1 MVNGSSYGCP
11 MLYFSELYKDKVFT
25 QEKQYLGKID
35 DLLFLA
41 HETPLI
47 TKFVIKTKSG
57 QMLFVPRQYVRKNGI
72 GFILK
77 NDYEEKERK
86 ENEFSVLYQL
96 QDQQIVDIDGAKVI
110 RVNDVI
116 IHDAPDFAI
125 SGIDIGFISIFRW
138 VGLARPLLA
147 LLHFLR
153 IHTASDFIPWS
164 QIDPNEVANNRIVL
178 KSEKEKLKKLHPE
191 DLAEHLEHAT
201 IQNVLRS
208 LKVMDEEMSARV
220 IADLNVDYQREIFR
234 RFSPAHAGEILSLIE
249 ADEAVDVLLSLEI
262 ERREEILKYI
272 KNDKKKAIVHLLHLS
287 KTPIGHLMSTEY
299 ITVASDV
306 TVKEV
311 LDKIRKE
318 SADFSELEYVYAV
331 NKDEQ
336 IVGVETLHELLLQK
350 PDMPFYKIMNQNLIL
365 GRLTTPKEI
374 ALRRMIKYSIY
385 ALPIVDENR
394 KLLGVVSLQDV
405 AEELMGN

>member
-1 MVNGSSYGCP
+1 

-25 QEKQYLGKID
+25 ENKQYLGKIV

-41 HETPLI
+41 NETPLI

-57 QMLFVPRQYVRKNGI
+57 QTLYVPRQFVRKNGI

-77 NDYEEKERK
+77 NNYEEKEK
-86 ENEFSVLYQL
+86 KDNEFSVLYQL

-125 SGIDIGFISIFRW
+125 SGIDIGFIGLFRW

-147 LLHFLR
+147 LFHFLH

-164 QIDPNEVANNRIVL
+164 EIVPSEVANNRIVL
-178 KSEKEKLKKLHPE
+178 KSEQEKLKKLHPE

-234 RFSPAHAGEILSLIE
+234 RFSPQHAGEILSLIE
-249 ADEAVDVLLSLEI
+249 ADEAVDVLLSLDASK
-262 ERREEILKYI
+262 REEIINFIDK
-272 KNDKKKAIVHLLHLS
+272 DKKKHILHLLHLA
-287 KTPIGHLMSTEY
+287 KTPIGHLMSAEY
-299 ITVASDV
+299 ITVSSDM

-311 LDKIRKE
+311 LNKIKKD

-350 PDMPFYKIMNQNLIL
+350 SDMPFYRIMNQNLIL

-394 KLLGVVSLQDV
+394 KLLGVVSLQNV
-405 AEELMGN
+405 AEDLVGE

>member
-1 MVNGSSYGCP
+1 

-25 QEKQYLGKID
+25 ESKQYVGKIA

-41 HETPLI
+41 NETPLI

-57 QMLFVPRQYVRKNGI
+57 KTLYVPRQFVRKNGI
-72 GFILK
+72 GFIIK
-77 NDYEEKERK
+77 NDYEEKK
-86 ENEFSVLYQL
+86 KKVDEFSVLYQL
-96 QDQQIVDIDGAKVI
+96 QDQQIVDIDGVKVI

-125 SGIDIGFISIFRW
+125 SGIDIGFIGILRW
-138 VGLARPLLA
+138 IGLARPLLA
-147 LLHFLR
+147 LYHFLH
-153 IHTASDFIPWS
+153 IHTALDFIPWS
-164 QIDPNEVANNRIVL
+164 EIVPSEVANSRIVL
-178 KSEKEKLKKLHPE
+178 KSEQEKLKKLHPE

-234 RFSPAHAGEILSLIE
+234 RFSSQHAGEILSLIE
-249 ADEAVDVLLSLEI
+249 ADEAVDVLLSLDVSK
-262 ERREEILKYI
+262 REEILRYI
-272 KNDKKKAIVHLLHLS
+272 EKNKKKNILHLLHLA
-287 KTPIGHLMSTEY
+287 KTPIGHLMSAEY
-299 ITVASDV
+299 ITVSSDM

-311 LDKIRKE
+311 LNKIKKD
-318 SADFSELEYVYAV
+318 SVDFSELEYVYAI

-336 IVGVETLHELLLQK
+336 IVGVETLHELLLQN
-350 PDMPFYKIMNQNLIL
+350 PDMPFYRIMNQNLIL

-394 KLLGVVSLQDV
+394 KLLGVVSLQNV
-405 AEELMGN
+405 AEDLVGE

>member
-1 MVNGSSYGCP
+1 
-11 MLYFSELYKDKVFT
+11 MLYFSELYKEKVFT
-25 QEKQYLGKID
+25 ENKQYLGKID

-41 HETPLI
+41 NETPLI

-57 QMLFVPRQYVRKNGI
+57 QLLYVPRQFVRKNGI
-72 GFILK
+72 GFILR
-77 NDYEEKERK
+77 NDYEEKEK
-86 ENEFSVLYQL
+86 KDNEFSVLYKL

-116 IHDAPDFAI
+116 IHDAPDFAV
-125 SGIDIGFISIFRW
+125 SGIDIGFIGIFRW
-138 VGLARPLLA
+138 IKLADFLLA
-147 LLHFLR
+147 AFHFLK
-153 IHTASDFIPWS
+153 IQTASDFIPWS
-164 QIDPNEVANNRIVL
+164 EIVPTEVANGRIVL
-178 KSEKEKLKKLHPE
+178 KSEQEKLRKLHPE

-234 RFSPAHAGEILSLIE
+234 RFSPQHAGEVLSLIE
-249 ADEAVDVLLSLEI
+249 ADEAVDVLLSLDVVK
-262 ERREEILKYI
+262 REEILKFI
-272 KNDKKKAIVHLLHLS
+272 EKDKKKDILHLLHLA
-287 KTPIGHLMSTEY
+287 KTPIGHLMSAEY
-299 ITVASDV
+299 V
-306 TVKEV
+306 TVSSDMTIKEV
-311 LDKIRKE
+311 LGAIRKE
-318 SADFSELEYVYAV
+318 SVDFSELEYVYAV

-350 PDMPFYKIMNQNLIL
+350 PDVPFYKIMNQNLIL

-394 KLLGVVSLQDV
+394 KLLGVVSLQNV
-405 AEELMGN
+405 AEDLVGD

>member
-1 MVNGSSYGCP
+1 
-11 MLYFSELYKDKVFT
+11 MLYFSELYKEKVFT
-25 QEKQYLGKID
+25 EEKQYLGKID

-41 HETPLI
+41 NETPLI
-47 TKFVIKTKSG
+47 TKFVVKTVSG
-57 QMLFVPRQYVRKNGI
+57 RLLYIPRQYIRKNGI
-72 GFILK
+72 GFIVR
-77 NDYEEKERK
+77 NGYEEKEK
-86 ENEFSVLYQL
+86 KDNEFSLLYKL

-116 IHDAPDFAI
+116 IHDAPDFAV
-125 SGIDIGFISIFRW
+125 SGIDIGFLGIFRW
-138 VGLARPLLA
+138 IGLAKPLSS
-147 LLHFLR
+147 LLHFFK
-153 IHTASDFIPWS
+153 IQSSSDFIPWS
-164 QIDPNEVANNRIVL
+164 EIVPQEVANSRIVL
-178 KSEKEKLKKLHPE
+178 KSEQEKLKKIHPE

-234 RFSPAHAGEILSLIE
+234 RFSPQHAGEILSLIE
-249 ADEAVDVLLSLEI
+249 ADEAVDVLLSLESD
-262 ERREEILKYI
+262 RREEIMKFI
-272 KNDKKKAIVHLLHLS
+272 EKDKQKAIHHLLHLA
-287 KTPIGHLMSTEY
+287 KTPIGHLMSAEY
-299 ITVASDV
+299 V
-306 TVKEV
+306 TVSSDMTVREV
-311 LDKIRKE
+311 LDRIKKT

-331 NKDEQ
+331 NKDDQ
-336 IVGVETLHELLLQK
+336 VVGVETLHELLLQK

-394 KLLGVVSLQDV
+394 KLLGVVSLQNV
-405 AEELMGN
+405 AEDLVGD

>member
-1 MVNGSSYGCP
+1 
-11 MLYFSELYKDKVFT
+11 MLYFSELYKEKVFT
-25 QEKQYLGKID
+25 QDKQYVGKVD

-41 HETPLI
+41 NETPLI
-47 TKFVIKTKSG
+47 TKFVVKTSSG
-57 QMLFVPRQYVRKNGI
+57 RLLYVPRQFVKKNGI
-72 GFILK
+72 GFILRS
-77 NDYEEKERK
+77 DYEEKEKK
-86 ENEFSVLYQL
+86 EAEYSVLYQL

-110 RVNDVI
+110 RVNDVV

-125 SGIDIGFISIFRW
+125 SGIDIGFLGIFRW
-138 VGLARPLLA
+138 IGLAKPFSWLA
-147 LLHFLR
+147 HTLK
-153 IHTASDFIPWS
+153 IHTTSDFIPWS
-164 QIDPNEVANNRIVL
+164 EIDPQEVAKNRIVL
-178 KSEKEKLKKLHPE
+178 KSEQEKLKKLHPE
-191 DLAEHLEHAT
+191 DLAEHLEHAN

-234 RFSPAHAGEILSLIE
+234 RFSPQHAGEILSLIE
-249 ADEAVDVLLSLEI
+249 ADEAVDVLLSLEN
-262 ERREEILKYI
+262 ERREEIVKFI
-272 KNDKKKAIVHLLHLS
+272 EKDKKKAILHLLHLA

-299 ITVASDV
+299 VTVSSNM

-311 LDKIRKE
+311 LERIKKE
-318 SADFSELEYVYAV
+318 SADFSELEYVYAI

-350 PDMPFYKIMNQNLIL
+350 PDTPFYRIMNQNLIL

-385 ALPIVDENR
+385 CLPIVDENR
-394 KLLGVVSLQDV
+394 KLLGVVSLQNV
-405 AEELMGN
+405 AEDLVGE